1 MRNFSQNS
9 EQTVNNGNHKPFKK
23 GQSGNPGGRP
33 REVTEVKALAR
44 AHTITAINT
53 LVAIAKSKKA
63 REAARVSACV
73 ALLDRGWGK
82 PDKTH
87 HHDGDIR
94 QHIISDR
101 PLTPDEWTAKYC
113 KA

>member
-1 MRNFSQNS
+1 MIS
-9 EQTVNNGNHKPFKK
+9 EMNDGNLKPFKK

-33 REVTEVKALAR
+33 KQVAEVKALAR
-44 AHTITAINT
+44 TFTELAIKT
-53 LVAIAKSKKA
+53 LASIAKSSKA
-63 REAARVSACV
+63 TDAARVSACV

-82 PDKTH
+82 PDKMH

-101 PLTPDEWTAKYC
+101 PLTADEWATKYC
-113 KA
+113 RA

>member
-1 MRNFSQNS
+1 MNDDNL
-9 EQTVNNGNHKPFKK
+9 KPFKK

-33 REVTEVKALAR
+33 KEVAEVKALAR
-44 AHTITAINT
+44 AHTTIAINT
-53 LVAIAKSKKA
+53 LVKIAESS
-63 REAARVSACV
+63 ESTDAARVSACV
-73 ALLDRGWGK
+73 ALLDRGCGK

-101 PLTPDEWTAKYC
+101 PLTVDEWTAKYC
-113 KA
+113 RA

>member
-1 MRNFSQNS
+1 M
-9 EQTVNNGNHKPFKK
+9 EDM
-23 GQSGNPGGRP
+23 
-33 REVTEVKALAR
+33 
-44 AHTITAINT
+44 
-53 LVAIAKSKKA
+53 IAKAANRDNKA
-63 REAARVSACV
+63 QIRLASIGDLILSNAPLGSLEVLHD

-113 KA
+113 RA

>member
-9 EQTVNNGNHKPFKK
+9 EQAVNNGNLKPFKK

-33 REVTEVKALAR
+33 KEVAEVKALAR
-44 AHTITAINT
+44 ERTVRAINVLT
-53 LVAIAKSKKA
+53 KIMESSKA
-63 REAARVSACV
+63 TNAARVAACKE
-73 ALLDRGWGK
+73 LLDRGWGK
-82 PDKTH
+82 PGQH
-87 HHDGDIR
+87 HQHEGDMR

-101 PLTPDEWTAKYC
+101 PLTDDEWTNKYC

>member
-1 MRNFSQNS
+1 
-9 EQTVNNGNHKPFKK
+9 VNNGNLKPFKK

-33 REVTEVKALAR
+33 KEVAEVKALAR
-44 AHTITAINT
+44 AHTTTAIET
-53 LVAIAKSKKA
+53 LVKIAESDKA
-63 REAARVSACV
+63 TDAARVSACI

-87 HHDGDIR
+87 HHEGDVR

-101 PLTPDEWTAKYC
+101 PLTADEWRDKYC
-113 KA
+113 RPEDK

>member
-1 MRNFSQNS
+1 M
-9 EQTVNNGNHKPFKK
+9 
-23 GQSGNPGGRP
+23 
-33 REVTEVKALAR
+33 KALAR
-44 AHTITAINT
+44 AHTTTAIET
-53 LVAIAKSKKA
+53 LVKIAESDKA
-63 REAARVSACV
+63 TDAARVSACI

-101 PLTPDEWTAKYC
+101 PLTLDEWTTKYC
-113 KA
+113 RPQDT